1 MKNRRAL
8 KPLHPQ
14 ATDLAF
20 LRSLGLQ
27 QDNCVLDPS
36 QLCTPSLLR
45 RLASMVYDGLLVFTL
60 LLVATF
66 PFVGLTGGVITPATR
81 IVLQIYLLFVCA
93 TYFVWF
99 WLHGGQTLPMKT
111 WKIRL
116 LTRTGNPVGIGQGIL
131 RFSTALLGIACAG
144 FGLLWALWDRDR
156 QFLHD
161 RISGTCLVQLLRG
174 KL

>member
-1 MKNRRAL
+1 MI
-8 KPLHPQ
+8 
-14 ATDLAF
+14 
-20 LRSLGLQ
+20 
-27 QDNCVLDPS
+27 
-36 QLCTPSLLR
+36 
-45 RLASMVYDGLLVFTL
+45 YDGLLVFAL

-66 PFVGLTGGVITPATR
+66 PFVGLTGGVIMPATR
-81 IVLQIYLLFVCA
+81 IILQIYLLFVCA

-116 LTRTGNPVGIGQGIL
+116 LTRTGKPAGLGQGIL
-131 RFSTALLGIACAG
+131 RFLTALVGIACAG

-161 RISGTCLVQLLRG
+161 RISGTRLVQLPRS
-174 KL
+174 

>member
-1 MKNRRAL
+1 
-8 KPLHPQ
+8 
-14 ATDLAF
+14 
-20 LRSLGLQ
+20 
-27 QDNCVLDPS
+27 
-36 QLCTPSLLR
+36 
-45 RLASMVYDGLLVFTL
+45 MVYDGILVFAL

-81 IVLQIYLLFVCA
+81 IVLQIYLLFICA

-116 LTRTGNPVGIGQGIL
+116 LTRTGRPARLGQGIL

-161 RISGTCLVQLLRG
+161 RISGTRLVQLPRS
-174 KL
+174 